1 MILVRLAGERVYSS
15 HRRRDVWRTI
25 PRADELEAERL
36 AGLDAIDELRLPP
49 GAALPGRHLEAEIVT
64 YVREGSLTSTDARGA
79 VRRVL
84 AGEFQR
90 RTATSR
96 ARYTES
102 NASSSEWAHVF
113 RLWLRPASPLVEPEP
128 YPTERRFTAGLR
140 RGALYVVA
148 APDGRAPAATL
159 TARARVASALL
170 RRGQHVVHALEPDH
184 SAWLHVVV
192 GTVLL
197 GDLTLSTGDGA
208 AFLDERALSVTARC
222 DCELLLVELEPRAGP
237 SAPADDG
244 AGQGQPRRAGGHAHA
259 RGRGLR

>member
-49 GAALPGRHLEAEIVT
+49 GAALPGRPLEAEIVT
-64 YVREGSLTSTDARGA
+64 YVREGALLSVDPRGA

-90 RTATSR
+90 RAGSGR
-96 ARYTES
+96 VRYSES

-113 RLWLRPASPLVEPEP
+113 RLWLRPATPLVDPAP
-128 YPTERRFTAGLR
+128 DSGPTERRFTAGLR
-140 RGALYVVA
+140 RGALHVVA
-148 APDGRAPAATL
+148 APDGPALAAKL
-159 TARARVASALL
+159 TTRARVASALL
-170 RRGQHVVHALEPDH
+170 RRGQHVVHMLEPGH

-197 GDLTLSTGDGA
+197 GELALTTGDGVA
-208 AFLDERALSVTARC
+208 LLDELALSVTARG
-222 DCELLLVELEPRAGP
+222 DCELLLVELEPRAASGR
-237 SAPADDG
+237 
-244 AGQGQPRRAGGHAHA
+244 PRVSSH
-259 RGRGLR
+259 